1 MSQINNLQA
10 KAYVMNTPIASD
22 FTISNGILNVNG
34 LSLDIPYEDARLL
47 TVGDNGGVRGL
58 ERSRIAQSKIFSV
71 TFSATGNTTFQFNI
85 SGVNSQTGLSDS
97 YSVSFTSGGTTS
109 LAEIASA
116 LVAATNGLNLS
127 VVATGA
133 GSPVTLTSTDASLQV
148 SAVSNVTVAAA
159 QTTYAPNGTP
169 AVAIR
174 STVAPNGTPTTA
186 IAGTATATI
195 TTAAAHGLL
204 PGDVVDLTLTAAG
217 TLTAFVDLRPGANQ
231 TLPSSTI
238 SDVVI
243 ATVPTSTTFTLQ
255 QVGLGNLTG
264 GTYNGSNNNETLT
277 IRTKNVVT
285 VETLNAHGLVAGNA
299 VSVSGV
305 VTMTVNGG
313 ASFTSIVRSVPATD
327 EMVLFGVPNASNN
340 SGTITI
346 ASVAQ
351 GRKNYGADLTP
362 LFTVTTGGLGAN
374 INTEQLNEGDTP
386 VAAEGY
392 TRIGIEFQS
401 PGISAPANVQTK
413 NTRTVYL
420 YLNETAAGYVESM
433 KRLGEVVRNWSFN
446 TQLANANA
454 GSL

>member
-47 TVGDNGGVRGL
+47 TVGDSQSNGGVRGL

-159 QTTYAPNGTP
+159 QATFAPNGTP
-169 AVAIR
+169 ATAIR
-174 STVAPNGTPTTA
+174 STVAPDGTPATA
-186 IAGTATATI
+186 LAGTTTVTV

-204 PGDVVDLTLTAAG
+204 PGDVVDISGAA
-217 TLTAFVDLRPGANQ
+217 TFNFIDTRPGNQ
-231 TLPSSTI
+231 STVAAV

-243 ATVPTSTTFTLQ
+243 ATVPTATTFTLQ
-255 QVGLGNLTG
+255 SVKGSGTNTG
-264 GTYNGSNNNETLT
+264 TIV

-305 VTMTVNGG
+305 ATMTVNGG
-313 ASFTSIVRSVPATD
+313 ADFTSIVRSVPATD
-327 EMVLFGVPNASNN
+327 EMVLFGVPNTSNN
-340 SGTITI
+340 TGTITI
-346 ASVAQ
+346 ASVPQ
-351 GRKNYGADLTP
+351 GRKNYGADLSP

-420 YLNETAAGYVESM
+420 YLNETAAGYAESM

>member
-22 FTISNGILNVNG
+22 FTISNGILNVDG

-47 TVGDNGGVRGL
+47 TVGDSQSNGGVRGL

-71 TFSATGNTTFQFNI
+71 TFSATANTTYQFNI

-174 STVAPNGTPTTA
+174 STVAPDSNPNLA
-186 IAGTATATI
+186 VAGT
-195 TTAAAHGLL
+195 TTVTVTTDAPHGLL
-204 PGDVVDLTLTAAG
+204 PGDVVDISGATTFQFID
-217 TLTAFVDLRPGANQ
+217 TRPGSNQ
-231 TLPSSTI
+231 AAAAAV

-243 ATVPTSTTFTLQ
+243 ATAPTSTTFTLQ
-255 QVGLGNLTG
+255 GVQGNG
-264 GTYNGSNNNETLT
+264 GTNGGTLV

-285 VETLNAHGLVAGNA
+285 VETLAAHGLLPGNA

-305 VTMTVNGG
+305 ATMTVNGG
-313 ASFTSIVRSVPATD
+313 ADFTSIVRSVPATD

-340 SGTITI
+340 TGTITI
-346 ASVAQ
+346 ASVPQ
-351 GRKNYGADLTP
+351 GRKNYGADLSP

-420 YLNETAAGYVESM
+420 YLNETAAGYAESM

>member
-71 TFSATGNTTFQFNI
+71 TFSATANTTYQFNI

-97 YSVSFTSGGTTS
+97 YPVSFTSGGTTS

-127 VVATGA
+127 VVATGS

-169 AVAIR
+169 ATAIR
-174 STVAPNGTPTTA
+174 STVAPDGTPGTA
-186 IAGTATATI
+186 VAGTTTVTV

-204 PGDVVDLTLTAAG
+204 PGDVVDLSGAA
-217 TLTAFVDLRPGANQ
+217 TFNFIDTRPGANQ
-231 TLPSSTI
+231 AAASAV

-255 QVGLGNLTG
+255 GVQGDGNTNS
-264 GTYNGSNNNETLT
+264 GTLV

-285 VETLNAHGLVAGNA
+285 VETLAAHGLVAGNA

-305 VTMTVNGG
+305 ATMTVNGG
-313 ASFTSIVRSVPATD
+313 ADFTSIVRSVPATD
-327 EMVLFGVPNASNN
+327 EMVLFGVPNTSNN

-346 ASVAQ
+346 ASVPQ
-351 GRKNYGADLTP
+351 GRKNYGADLSP

-386 VAAEGY
+386 VATEGY

-420 YLNETAAGYVESM
+420 YLNETAAGYAESM

>member
-47 TVGDNGGVRGL
+47 TVGDSQSNGGVRGL

-174 STVAPNGTPTTA
+174 STVAPDSNAALAITGTTTVT
-186 IAGTATATI
+186 IGTDAP
-195 TTAAAHGLL
+195 HGLL
-204 PGDVVDLTLTAAG
+204 PGDTVDLTLSSGTTAQG
-217 TLTAFVDLRPGANQ
+217 FIDLRPGANQ
-231 TLPSSTI
+231 AAADSV

-255 QVGLGNLTG
+255 NVQAG
-264 GTYNGSNNNETLT
+264 GGSYSGTNNDRTLV

-285 VETLNAHGLVAGNA
+285 VETLAAHGLLPGNA

-305 VTMTVNGG
+305 TTMTVNGG
-313 ASFTSIVRSVPATD
+313 ADFTSIVRSVPATD

-401 PGISAPANVQTK
+401 PGISAPANVQNK

-420 YLNETAAGYVESM
+420 YLNETASGYAESM
-433 KRLGEVVRNWSFN
+433 KRIAEVVRNWSFN

>member
-1 MSQINNLQA
+1 
-10 KAYVMNTPIASD
+10 MNTPIASD

-47 TVGDNGGVRGL
+47 TVGDSQSNGGVRGL

-174 STVAPNGTPTTA
+174 STVAPDSNAAFAITGTTTVT
-186 IAGTATATI
+186 IGTDAP
-195 TTAAAHGLL
+195 HGLL
-204 PGDVVDLTLTAAG
+204 PGDTVDLTLSSGTTAQG
-217 TLTAFVDLRPGANQ
+217 FIDLRPGANQ
-231 TLPSSTI
+231 AAADSV

-255 QVGLGNLTG
+255 NVQAG
-264 GTYNGSNNNETLT
+264 GGSYSGTNNDRTLV

-285 VETLNAHGLVAGNA
+285 VETLAAHGLLPGNA

-305 VTMTVNGG
+305 ATMTVNGG
-313 ASFTSIVRSVPATD
+313 ADFTSIVRSVPATD
-327 EMVLFGVPNASNN
+327 EMVLFGVPNTSNN

-346 ASVAQ
+346 ASVPQ
-351 GRKNYGADLTP
+351 GRKNYGADLSP

-420 YLNETAAGYVESM
+420 YLNETAAGYAESM

>member
-10 KAYVMNTPIASD
+10 KAYVMNTPVASD

-71 TFSATGNTTFQFNI
+71 TFSATANTTYQFNI

-97 YSVSFTSGGTTS
+97 YSVSFTSGGATS

-127 VVATGA
+127 VVATGS

-169 AVAIR
+169 ATAIR
-174 STVAPNGTPTTA
+174 STVAPDGTPGTA
-186 IAGTATATI
+186 VAGTTTVTV

-204 PGDVVDLTLTAAG
+204 PGDVVDLSGAA
-217 TLTAFVDLRPGANQ
+217 TFNFIDTRPGANQ
-231 TLPSSTI
+231 AAASAV

-255 QVGLGNLTG
+255 GVQGDGNTNS
-264 GTYNGSNNNETLT
+264 GTLV

-285 VETLNAHGLVAGNA
+285 VETLAAHGLVAGNA

-305 VTMTVNGG
+305 ATMTVNGG
-313 ASFTSIVRSVPATD
+313 ADFTSIVRSVPATD
-327 EMVLFGVPNASNN
+327 EMVLFGVPNTSNN

-346 ASVAQ
+346 ASVPQ
-351 GRKNYGADLTP
+351 GRKNYGADLSP

-420 YLNETAAGYVESM
+420 YLNETAAGYAESM

>member
-1 MSQINNLQA
+1 
-10 KAYVMNTPIASD
+10 MNTPIASD

-71 TFSATGNTTFQFNI
+71 TFSATANTTYQFNI

-97 YSVSFTSGGTTS
+97 YSVSFTSGGATS

-127 VVATGA
+127 VVATGS

-169 AVAIR
+169 ATAIR
-174 STVAPNGTPTTA
+174 STVAPDGTPGTA
-186 IAGTATATI
+186 VAGTTTVTV

-204 PGDVVDLTLTAAG
+204 PGDVVDLSGAA
-217 TLTAFVDLRPGANQ
+217 TFNFIDTRPGANQ
-231 TLPSSTI
+231 AAASAV

-255 QVGLGNLTG
+255 GVQGDGNTNS
-264 GTYNGSNNNETLT
+264 GTLV

-285 VETLNAHGLVAGNA
+285 VETLAAHGLVAGNA

-305 VTMTVNGG
+305 ATMTVNGG
-313 ASFTSIVRSVPATD
+313 ADFTSIVRSVPATD
-327 EMVLFGVPNASNN
+327 EMVLFGVPNTSNN

-346 ASVAQ
+346 ASVPQ
-351 GRKNYGADLTP
+351 GRKNYGADLSP

-420 YLNETAAGYVESM
+420 YLNETAAGYAESM

>member
-47 TVGDNGGVRGL
+47 TVGDSQSNGGVRGL

-71 TFSATGNTTFQFNI
+71 TFSATANTTYQFNI

-174 STVAPNGTPTTA
+174 STVAPDGTPA
-186 IAGTATATI
+186 NAVAGTTTVTV

-204 PGDVVDLTLTAAG
+204 PGDVVDISGATTF
-217 TLTAFVDLRPGANQ
+217 AFIDTRPGNQ
-231 TLPSSTI
+231 STAGAV

-243 ATVPTSTTFTLQ
+243 ATVPTATTFTLQ
-255 QVGLGNLTG
+255 SVKGNG
-264 GTYNGSNNNETLT
+264 GANGGTLT

-285 VETLNAHGLVAGNA
+285 VETLAAHGLVAGNA

-305 VTMTVNGG
+305 ATMTVNGG
-313 ASFTSIVRSVPATD
+313 ADFTSIVRSVPATD
-327 EMVLFGVPNASNN
+327 EMVLFGVPNTSNN

-346 ASVAQ
+346 ASVPQ
-351 GRKNYGADLTP
+351 GRKNYGADLSP

-420 YLNETAAGYVESM
+420 YLNETAAGYAESM